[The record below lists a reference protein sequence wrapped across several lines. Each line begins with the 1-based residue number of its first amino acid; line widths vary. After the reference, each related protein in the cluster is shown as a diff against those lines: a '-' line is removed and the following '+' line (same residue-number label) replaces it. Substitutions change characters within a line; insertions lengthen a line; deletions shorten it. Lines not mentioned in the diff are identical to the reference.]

1 MRSPR
6 APLALL
12 ALLALAACT
21 SAPAQT
27 PAAQGEV
34 DQVDTRVQPL
44 SPALDITDPR
54 GTRITLPK
62 APERVVCLTGLC
74 DDVLTELGVKPAG
87 TSNAALLTHP
97 ALLGDAGRAVPV
109 VPGSFGSEDVEAIAG
124 LRPDLVIGLA
134 GVHDQLRQAVG
145 KFNAPLWTVDP
156 KDWKDSVGY
165 LRALGSLTGRVKEAT
180 DAEQRFRSKLTA
192 AVKTSRDKGYSKKT
206 VLLMYGSADSIGV
219 DTTDSVV
226 GKLLGSLYTYPWT
239 AKGTNAETASTFSVE
254 EILVKRPDVVFV
266 YSLLFGTDKKLSE
279 QLAANPVWAQVPAVK
294 SGQVHEV
301 APKPWGS
308 GRGTR
313 SLSLII
319 DESQSLLAKSP

>member
-12 ALLALAACT
+12 AVLALAACT
-21 SAPAQT
+21 SAPAQP
-27 PAAQGEV
+27 PAAQGGTT
-34 DQVDTRVQPL
+34 QVDTRVEPL
-44 SPALDITDPR
+44 SPSLDITDPR
-54 GTRITLPK
+54 GTRITLP
-62 APERVVCLTGLC
+62 ATPSRVVCLTGLC
-74 DDVLTELGVKPAG
+74 DDALTELGLKPAG
-87 TSNAALLTHP
+87 TSNAALLVHP
-97 ALLGDAGRAVPV
+97 ALLGPEGRSVPV

-134 GVHDQLRQAVG
+134 GVHDQLRQALA

-165 LRALGSLTGRVKEAT
+165 LRALGSLTGRAKEAT
-180 DAEQRFRSKLTA
+180 DAETRFRSKLAT
-192 AVKTSRDKGYSKKT
+192 AVKSSRDKGNDKKT

-219 DTTDSVV
+219 DTTDSLV

-254 EILVKRPDVVFV
+254 EILAKRPDTIFV

-279 QLAANPVWAQVPAVK
+279 QLAANPVWAQIPAVK
-294 SGQVHEV
+294 SGRVHEV

-313 SLSLII
+313 SLSLVI
-319 DESQSLLAKSP
+319 DESQSLLSTTP